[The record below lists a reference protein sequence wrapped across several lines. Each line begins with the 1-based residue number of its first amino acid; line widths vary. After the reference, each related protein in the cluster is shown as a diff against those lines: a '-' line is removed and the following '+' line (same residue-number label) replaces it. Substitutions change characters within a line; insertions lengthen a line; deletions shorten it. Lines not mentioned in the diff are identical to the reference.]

1 MKKVYFFSDQIKAD
15 FLKDLPDIQ
24 SGLEIIPSQGLPAAE
39 VLQKNFDYIFL
50 TDGDFELFKP
60 LIQSLT
66 WKTSHVGV
74 ADTLMRVEGGYKPL
88 NLNADC
94 ILQVLRARN
103 FKLDTSQPVMLIG
116 TYDFTLSVAAKL
128 ALSGYSN
135 ISVSLV
141 QPDRAGDFET
151 RLKEFAFGLNVKS
164 VPLNDLTLLQTATS
178 LLISNLTA
186 EMNKD
191 AFEALAYFN
200 FLSQGGIFVDFQ
212 SQTSMVLI
220 EEAQRAELNTVEELE
235 ILTLKFKSLL

>member
-1 MKKVYFFSDQIKAD
+1 M
-15 FLKDLPDIQ
+15 
-24 SGLEIIPSQGLPAAE
+24 
-39 VLQKNFDYIFL
+39 
-50 TDGDFELFKP
+50 
-60 LIQSLT
+60 T

-94 ILQVLRARN
+94 ILQVLRQRQ

-128 ALSGYSN
+128 ALAGYSN
-135 ISVSLV
+135 ISISLD
-141 QPDRAGDFET
+141 QPERAQDLET

-164 VPLNDLTLLQTATS
+164 VALNDLTLLQTATS
-178 LLISNLTA
+178 LLISNMTPQ
-186 EMNKD
+186 MNKE
-191 AFEALAYFN
+191 AYEALAYFN

-212 SQTSMVLI
+212 SQTSMALI